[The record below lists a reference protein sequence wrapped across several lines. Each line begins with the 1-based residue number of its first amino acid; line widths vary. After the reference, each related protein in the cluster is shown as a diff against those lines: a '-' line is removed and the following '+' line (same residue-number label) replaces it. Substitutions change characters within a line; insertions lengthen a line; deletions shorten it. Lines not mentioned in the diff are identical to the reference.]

1 MRLTLPQRD
10 VYFEQLLYPEDPI
23 YNIGAKISVVGSLNY
38 ELLHKS
44 YAALIDQ
51 HDAYRSVLIGSMS
64 DVQIEILETHNA
76 QLEFIDFSENES
88 PEAAAN
94 GYMEETFVQ
103 PFNLQKKALLHQFVL
118 VKVRDDFHYIFSK
131 YHHIITDG
139 WGTSLMFQ
147 RWVQNYNE
155 LITEGNISTEY
166 PFSYKDFVANDA
178 DYLTSED
185 FQKDKSYWTDKF
197 KTLPN
202 RVFEKKTARTIHKSK
217 REFLMLKRE
226 TYNQLGIIAKANRST
241 TFHVILAI
249 LYTYIGRNYQQKDLA
264 IGLPVLNRS
273 KSIFKKTV
281 GLFMG
286 INALRMEIDFEDT
299 FENLVLAIRQQ
310 LRQDYR
316 HQRFPIG
323 KLIEELQLF
332 QEKDQLINMTL
343 SYEKQNYSAH
353 FEGTKTTVIPM
364 THQAERVALAVY
376 IREFDETEDVKIDFD
391 YNINYFDAAE
401 MQQFVKH
408 VEILLNNVLHEPSK
422 KLSEYKYLTKEEEL
436 KLHSFNQTKTTYS
449 REETLLT
456 FFKKQMEISPA
467 KIAVKNHVTNFTYE
481 ELDSISDKVASYI
494 SKHFS
499 EESTL
504 PIAVLLDRNP
514 NFIAVLLGI
523 LKAGRAYI
531 PLDPSFPKDRLQYII
546 MHSGVNYVIST
557 EELLSKVAHDT
568 TTNILIATLL
578 NAKCESVAIE
588 DEVPAENTAYI
599 IYTSGSTGNPK
610 GVEIG
615 HRSLLNF
622 LLSMKAQ
629 PGISQEDVLFSVTTQ
644 SFDISMLEFF
654 VPLIS
659 GGTLYIADKEILN
672 NPLQLIEEINR
683 VQPTVIQATPSF
695 YQLLFNANWN
705 GNKDLKVLCGGDLL
719 SKALAEKLLQNSSEV
734 WNMYGPT
741 ETTIWSSIKQIIKPA
756 DAAIIGKPIRNTQL
770 YILDAYLNTLPI
782 GSIGTLYIGGDGL
795 AKGYYKSPELTATK
809 FLESPFVNGERIY
822 NTGDLGKWYPKGEI
836 AFFGRQDNQVKIH
849 GYRIELEEIEKKL
862 DRIPE
867 IKASVVIAKK
877 IEAQEA
883 ILVAYIVYE
892 KTQLDIEIIIQQ
904 LRKELPEYMIPQV
917 IIPMEAFPLTPNQ
930 KVDRKTLATLEISNT
945 KDVNGTVQQPTT
957 SLEKV
962 LCTLFQQ
969 VLELPNEVGI
979 TDNFFRLG
987 GHSLSAVKLLSAI
1000 AEEKHYQIPL
1010 RSIFDHPTVVSLANY
1025 LETEETQQLPTI
1037 IAGVIKE
1044 FYPVTN
1050 AQYGMWLASQQVEKS
1065 VAYQMFANYKIVG
1078 IINENFV
1085 AKAFQAIIENYNV
1098 LRTNFVEI
1106 EGIPHQKIASSET
1119 YNFKIDK
1126 LTTETYLQ
1134 YIHKEFDLEKD
1145 TLLRVGLVYE
1155 NNAPISLVFVTHH
1168 IIMDGWSLNIL
1179 MQQFIQNYS
1188 TLIANENIQQKALQF
1203 QYQDYTLWLKE
1214 KLASQGVK
1222 NSEFWNSYLANYSWK
1237 NLVPHDD
1244 NLEVAEHSGA
1254 TFNYEIE
1261 NSQVTALRNIAETHQ
1276 ITVHTLLLTVFN
1288 ILLYKTYA
1296 HDDICIGTINSGR
1309 NFLHADDQLG
1319 MFVKTL
1325 PIRTQLEATESFNAV
1340 ATKTHENVLTVDAFQ
1355 DMPAATYRNLRL
1367 DILIAFQDATMNFE
1381 KIHINDQLTLIEQP
1395 ELVKYS
1401 RLPLLINFAV
1411 KPSGINT
1418 TITYNAH
1425 NYEEATIELLML
1437 RYTSILK
1444 SITNNPKISLNEITT
1459 TLAHESEDTLE
1470 IDFNF

>member
-23 YNIGAKISVVGSLNY
+23 YNIGAKISVVGYLNY

-44 YAALIDQ
+44 YTALIDQ
-51 HDAYRSVLIGSMS
+51 HDAYRSVLVGSMS
-64 DVQIEILETHNA
+64 DAQIEILETHNA
-76 QLEFIDFSENES
+76 QLEFIDFSEDKS
-88 PEAAAN
+88 PETAAN
-94 GYMEETFVQ
+94 TYMKETFVK

-118 VKVRDDFHYIFSK
+118 IKVRDDFHYIFSK

-155 LITEGNISTEY
+155 LVTQGNISTEY

-178 DYLTSED
+178 AYLASED
-185 FQKDKSYWTDKF
+185 FQHDKSYWTEKF

-202 RVFEKKTARTIHKSK
+202 RIFEKKTARTIHQSK

-241 TFHVILAI
+241 TFHVILAV
-249 LYTYIGRNYQQKDLA
+249 LYTYIGRSSQQKDLT

-286 INALRMEIDFEDT
+286 INALRMKVDFEDT

-376 IREFDETEDVKIDFD
+376 IREFDDTEAVKIDFD

-401 MQQFVKH
+401 MQQFITH
-408 VEILLNNVLHEPSK
+408 FEILLNNVLREPSK
-422 KLSEYKYLTKEEEL
+422 KLSQYKYLTEEEEL
-436 KLHSFNQTKTTYS
+436 KLYNFNQTKTAYP

-456 FFKKQMEISPA
+456 FFKKQVKISPT
-467 KIAVKNHVTNFTYE
+467 KIAVKNHNTNFTYQ
-481 ELDSISDKVASYI
+481 ELDTISDKIASYI
-494 SKHFS
+494 LKHFS
-499 EESTL
+499 EEPTL

-514 NFIAVLLGI
+514 NFIAILLGI

-531 PLDPSFPKDRLQYII
+531 PLDPSFPKDRLQYIV

-568 TTNILIATLL
+568 TTNVLVTELL
-578 NAKCESVAIE
+578 NTKSESVTIE
-588 DEVPAENTAYI
+588 DEVHAENTAYI

-672 NPLQLIEEINR
+672 KPLQLIEEINR

-705 GNKDLKVLCGGDLL
+705 GNKALKVLCGGDLL
-719 SKALAEKLLQNSSEV
+719 SKALAEKLVQNCGEV

-741 ETTIWSSIKQIIKPA
+741 ETTIWSSIKQIKKPA
-756 DAAIIGKPIRNTQL
+756 DAAIIGKPIHNTQL
-770 YILDAYLNTLPI
+770 YILDAYLNVLPI
-782 GSIGTLYIGGDGL
+782 GAIGTLYICGDGL

-809 FLESPFVNGERIY
+809 FIESPFVKGERIY
-822 NTGDLGKWYPKGEI
+822 DTGDLGKWNPNGEI
-836 AFFGRQDNQVKIH
+836 AFYGRQDNQVKIH

-867 IKASVVIAKK
+867 IKTSVVIAKK
-877 IEAQEA
+877 LEAQEA
-883 ILVAYIVYE
+883 ILVAYIIYE

-904 LRKELPEYMIPQV
+904 LRKELPAYMIPQV

-930 KVDRKTLATLEISNT
+930 KVDRKTLAALEISNI
-945 KDVNGTVQQPTT
+945 KEANEIAQQPTT

-962 LCTLFQQ
+962 LCTLFQH
-969 VLELPNEVGI
+969 VLELPNEVGV

-1010 RSIFDHPTVVSLANY
+1010 KSIFDYPTVASLANY

-1037 IAGVIKE
+1037 TSGSIKE

-1050 AQYGMWLASQQVEKS
+1050 AQYGMWLASQQLEKS

-1078 IINENFV
+1078 IINENFL
-1085 AKAFQAIIENYNV
+1085 AKAFLAIIENYDV
-1098 LRTNFVEI
+1098 LRTNFIEI
-1106 EGIPHQKIASSET
+1106 EGIPHQKIASREA
-1119 YNFKIDK
+1119 YNFTIDK
-1126 LTTETYLQ
+1126 LTKETYQQ

-1145 TLLRVGLVYE
+1145 ALLRVGLVYE
-1155 NNAPISLVFVTHH
+1155 NNTPTSLLFVTHH

-1179 MQQFIQNYS
+1179 MQQFIQNYKA
-1188 TLIANENIQQKALQF
+1188 LIANEKIQQKIVQF
-1203 QYQDYTLWLKE
+1203 QYQDYTLWLAD
-1214 KLASQGVK
+1214 KLAKKHAK

-1237 NLVPHDD
+1237 NLVPHDE
-1244 NLEVAEHSGA
+1244 NLEITAHSGA
-1254 TFNYEIE
+1254 TYSYEID
-1261 NSQVTALRNIAETHQ
+1261 NSQTTVLKNIAETHQ
-1276 ITVHTLLLTVFN
+1276 ITVHTLLLTAFN
-1288 ILLYKTYA
+1288 VLLYKTYA
-1296 HDDICIGTINSGR
+1296 HDDICVGTINSGR

-1325 PIRTQLEATESFNAV
+1325 PIRTQLETTDSFSAIAV
-1340 ATKTHENVLTVDAFQ
+1340 KTHENVLTLDAFQ

-1367 DILIAFQDATMNFE
+1367 DILIAFQDASMDFE
-1381 KIHINDQLTLIEQP
+1381 NIRIHKQLELIEQP
-1395 ELVKYS
+1395 EQVKYS

-1418 TITYNAH
+1418 TITYNTH

-1437 RYTSILK
+1437 RFTSVLK
-1444 SITNNPKISLNEITT
+1444 SITNNPKISLHEIDT
-1459 TLAHESEDTLE
+1459 TLTQELENTLE